1 MSRSFRGLTTRPGA
15 FNPFMAEIESRR
27 IARLTRSLAHFLDSR
42 RMRCPGGCGT
52 IHQTNLETHELYGC
66 ELATRIGRG
75 PVAS

>member
-1 MSRSFRGLTTRPGA
+1 MGRRLSGLTTRPSA
-15 FNPFMAEIESRR
+15 FNPFMAEIESRH
-27 IARLTRSLAHFLDSR
+27 IARLTRSLAQFLDSR

-52 IHQTNLETHELYGC
+52 IHETNLEAHELYGC